1 MKFIQTDNQIQI
13 RMSGGSQIF
22 VGAIFTVAGL
32 VISGI
37 GIRLPDN
44 SYTQTTSTTFTTTTT
59 SPHARIFVTLF
70 GLIFLAV
77 GILVAVLAK
86 NRITTIVRGGDVTL
100 SAKRL
105 LGGHQVEQSFPVS
118 DVASVRLNTFMEG
131 GGPNAAPQREST
143 LQLVLRDNGIVDVA
157 SKGGGGFTVNGMNV
171 SSLISRAPLL
181 KQATAVS
188 EFLGVPLQDTDMGS
202 IGGIVNTARE
212 VIANRDAVEPMSA
225 VATPAVMQQQY
236 VANPVPQS
244 PEQTVAPVQPQPP
257 VAQPMTPPTFSG
269 NVVAPN
275 QVITP
280 NDPNTPSTFPR
291 P

>member
-1 MKFIQTDNQIQI
+1 
-13 RMSGGSQIF
+13 MSGGSQIF

-157 SKGGGGFTVNGMNV
+157 SKGG
-171 SSLISRAPLL
+171 SLISRAPLL